1 MASEVEILL
10 RFVLASVLGGVIGL
24 EREIHG
30 REAGVRT
37 YLLVSLGSALIMV
50 ISEFLA
56 VKYEGGPLRQILR
69 GDPGRIAAQA
79 ISGIGFLGAGVILRY
94 KDSIRGLTTAA
105 CMWVVCAIG
114 LCVGAGYYLFGII
127 VSAIALG
134 SLIGLKRWE
143 KKISKDWYQEMVV
156 ISEDVEG
163 QVERIQAIIDKH
175 DSKVTRFG
183 VKRNLEKKEIT
194 MNFRLRS
201 RAIHPDQKMYGEV
214 FGLQGIKQVELKSPQ

>member
-56 VKYEGGPLRQILR
+56 VKYEGGPFREILR

-94 KDSIRGLTTAA
+94 KETIRGLTTAA

-114 LCVGAGYYLFGII
+114 LCVGAGYYLFGIT

-134 SLIGLKRWE
+134 SLIGLKSWE

-163 QVERIQAIIDKH
+163 QVERVQAIIEKH

-201 RAIHPDQKMYGEV
+201 RAIHPSRKMYGEV